1 MTVFIL
7 YILGDYAQAIYMSK
21 YRNACETERQRLMK
35 NGVVRPMWIEEYDF
49 SRYNSFELE
58 SD

>member
-7 YILGDYAQAIYMSK
+7 YILGDYTQAIYMSK
-21 YRNACETERQRLMK
+21 YENACEAERQRLMK

-49 SRYNSFELE
+49 SKYNSFELE

>member
-21 YRNACETERQRLMK
+21 YRNACEAERQRLMK

-49 SRYNSFELE
+49 SKYNSFELE

>member
-1 MTVFIL
+1 MKVFIL

-21 YRNACETERQRLMK
+21 YKDACERERQRLIK
-35 NGVVRPMWIEEYDF
+35 NGITRRMWIEEYDF
-49 SRYNSFELE
+49 SKYNSFELE

>member
-1 MTVFIL
+1 MKVFIL

-21 YRNACETERQRLMK
+21 DENACEAEMQRLTE

-49 SRYNSFELE
+49 SKQNSFELD

>member
-7 YILGDYAQAIYMSK
+7 YILGDYTQAIYMSK
-21 YRNACETERQRLMK
+21 YKNACEAERQRLMK

-49 SRYNSFELE
+49 SKYNSFELE

>member
-21 YRNACETERQRLMK
+21 YRNACEAERQRLMK